1 MGPASSARAN
11 AVGLDQARREA
22 LPRPSTPAKRST
34 TAQGE
39 VLQTPGPRAS
49 VSRPATEPR
58 TRTACAAVNRI
69 ADTSHG

>member
-1 MGPASSARAN
+1 
-11 AVGLDQARREA
+11 
-22 LPRPSTPAKRST
+22 
-34 TAQGE
+34 
-39 VLQTPGPRAS
+39 